1 MIPLAVSLALGFLT
15 TLIGTPYARKY
26 LLDSGIYGVDQQKE
40 EKPKIPTSGGIA
52 VVFGFLV
59 SITFYLGLNFF
70 FTAPG
75 VEVNLILAALSS
87 VCIITL
93 IGLVDDIHINLEK
106 LIEDETDLS
115 SEDISL
121 ELPEQGNTPFRRF
134 KSFFE
139 WNIFSESDESNEVHR
154 EGLKQNLKMLFVLPA
169 AFPLIAVGAGSW
181 TMTVPVIGFTVNWGI
196 LYPLLLLPVGLLFVS
211 NIVNMLAGTNGL
223 AAGMSLVT
231 SLSLGLFGYLNGQME
246 AALIAWSLSAAL
258 SGFIYFNFY
267 PASILPGDSLTYL
280 CGAALFSSMVIGN
293 MEKFGVFIFTPWI
306 LEFFLKLRSGFDAHS
321 WGILQEDGSLKSQ
334 HRKIY
339 SLTHVFMRRGFSEKG
354 ITVSLITIEA
364 VICVTGLILFTVV
377 L

>member
-15 TLIGTPYARKY
+15 TFIGTPYARKY
-26 LLDSGIYGVDQQKE
+26 LLSSGIYGVDQQKE
-40 EKPKIPTSGGIA
+40 DKPKIPTSGGIA

-93 IGLVDDIHINLEK
+93 IGLVDDIHINIEK
-106 LIEDETDLS
+106 LIEDETELS
-115 SEDISL
+115 PDEVNL
-121 ELPEQGNTPFRRF
+121 ELPDQGKTPFRRF
-134 KSFFE
+134 KGLFD
-139 WNIFSESDESNEVHR
+139 WDLFSDDENNEIHR

-196 LYPLLLLPVGLLFVS
+196 IYPLLLLPVGLLFVS

-231 SLSLGLFGYLNGQME
+231 SVSLGLFGYINGQME

-258 SGFIYFNFY
+258 TAFIYFNFY

-334 HRKIY
+334 HEKIY
-339 SLTHVFMRRGFSEKG
+339 SITHIFMRRDFSERQ